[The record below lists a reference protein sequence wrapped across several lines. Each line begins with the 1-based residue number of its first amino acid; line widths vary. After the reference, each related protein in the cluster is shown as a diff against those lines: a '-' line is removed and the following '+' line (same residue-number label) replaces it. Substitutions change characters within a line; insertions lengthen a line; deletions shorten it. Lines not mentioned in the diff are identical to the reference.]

1 MTTLKSIGYTVLILA
16 CITLAFVVIPVIGF
30 LVTLLLV
37 TAAAV
42 FFAYFIYTGVASLQE
57 MEAELKKAAGKKAKQ

>member
-30 LVTLLLV
+30 ICSVLLV
-37 TAAAV
+37 TAIAI
-42 FFAYFIYTGVASLQE
+42 FIAYFIYVGVNI
-57 MEAELKKAAGKKAKQ
+57 ELKDKADRETKA

>member
-30 LVTLLLV
+30 ICSVLLTV
-37 TAAAV
+37 AIAA
-42 FFAYFIYTGVASLQE
+42 FFAYFIYVGVNI
-57 MEAELKKAAGKKAKQ
+57 ELKDKADRENKA